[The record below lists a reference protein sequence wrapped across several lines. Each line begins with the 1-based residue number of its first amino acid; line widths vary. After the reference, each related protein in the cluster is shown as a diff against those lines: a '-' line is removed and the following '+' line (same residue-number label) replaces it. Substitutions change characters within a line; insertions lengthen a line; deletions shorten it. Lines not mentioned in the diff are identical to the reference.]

1 MYDYTTEVF
10 SVGLEGLAPVD
21 EDRLGEMAAEGWEPT
36 LMTPVHNGFATLV
49 LFRREGLGALKP
61 AARRAPAAASA
72 SGGKKAAAA
81 KKKAPPPGKAA
92 KATPPGRGAR
102 AAAPAAGRVR
112 RARPS

>member
-21 EDRLGEMAAEGWEPT
+21 EERLGAMAADGWEPT

-49 LFRREGLGALKP
+49 LFRREGSGELKP
-61 AARRAPAAASA
+61 AARRTGAGSPKKGAKAQA
-72 SGGKKAAAA
+72 KAAAA
-81 KKKAPPPGKAA
+81 AKSAP
-92 KATPPGRGAR
+92 TGRGAR